1 MPLEQG
7 IGAASGALSGA
18 AAGSM
23 IMPGVG
29 TAIGAVVGGLAGL
42 LGSKSSK
49 TPTYQPLDIN
59 KIITDARANA
69 ATNLQQSKALEA
81 QYMPGT
87 AALRNTADV
96 GLGQLGQQ
104 STAGFQARNALLGGM
119 TSPIADSSVSS
130 NPLLQASADRILG
143 QLNLGGKLDAETQSA
158 AMRGALQGAGT
169 AGIAGSGAG
178 RGLAARDLGLTSL
191 ALQNQ
196 RQQAAMGAG
205 STMAQLGLAGQQLK
219 LQDYLQRYNAAQGA
233 TGQDIQSKG
242 LLAGII
248 DARQMPNAGL
258 SSTDIANLY
267 SGQNN
272 AQNQA
277 NFNAAA
283 IKQQQS
289 NANIQAML
297 GLAGTAA
304 GMYKSGMLG
313 KTTVPD
319 TGIIAPGTGGDV

>member
-1 MPLEQG
+1 MTWV
-7 IGAASGALSGA
+7 A
-18 AAGSM
+18 AAIGGSAVLSA
-23 IMPGVG
+23 GVS
-29 TAIGAVVGGLAGL
+29 L
-42 LGSKSSK
+42 LNKPK

-59 KIITDARANA
+59 KVITDARTNA
-69 ATNLQQSKALEA
+69 ATTLQQSKALEA

-119 TSPIADSSVSS
+119 GSPIADSSVSS
-130 NPLLQASADRILG
+130 NPLLQSSADRIMG

-196 RQQAAMGAG
+196 RTQAAQGAG

-233 TGQDIQSKG
+233 TGQDIQSAG

-289 NANIQAML
+289 NADIQALL
-297 GLAGTAA
+297 GLTGTAA
-304 GMYKSGMLG
+304 SLYAGGGFGSTPLVKPDVGFSPTAVAAQAASGGSKINTKLYG
-313 KTTVPD
+313 
-319 TGIIAPGTGGDV
+319 